1 MGIISSLLLSV
12 CLSYSIATTSSN
24 CNAAAV
30 GGTLGT
36 LVIMLVLL
44 LSVTVA
50 GLVYF
55 LMKEFKINCKLRAKS
70 PRAQPVKP
78 AQQRSVVAL
87 AISLPEEDLYHAV
100 GLSDLFPSVVN
111 SNGIM

>member
-1 MGIISSLLLSV
+1 V
-12 CLSYSIATTSSN
+12 NSYSIASPN
-24 CNAAAV
+24 CDVV
-30 GGTLGT
+30 GGILGT
-36 LVIMLVLL
+36 LVILLVLL

-70 PRAQPVKP
+70 PRAQPEKP

-87 AISLPEEDLYHAV
+87 AFSLNDVTL
-100 GLSDLFPSVVN
+100 
-111 SNGIM
+111 